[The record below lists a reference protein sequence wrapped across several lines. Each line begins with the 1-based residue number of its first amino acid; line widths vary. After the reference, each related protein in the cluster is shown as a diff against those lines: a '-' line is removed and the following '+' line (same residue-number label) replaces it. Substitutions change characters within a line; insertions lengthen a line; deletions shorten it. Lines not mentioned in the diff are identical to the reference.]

1 MSARRERFSAFSA
14 PVANLMHLKT
24 SNGMKLIPAGILPF
38 FIAALFLTPLS
49 VFAAARPL
57 TLGLSGSDVTELQ
70 KNLITR
76 KYLADGS
83 ATGYFGP
90 RTLEAVQ
97 KYQCEKGIV
106 CSGSTWGL
114 VGPKTQSSLGL
125 NYVGPTQQSR
135 LTGAL
140 TPKATGA
147 FEYTGWIPD
156 WRAATATADVL
167 PHLNQM
173 TSVMPFSYS
182 VNADGTLRAANEF
195 SKEPWASFIAEAK
208 RQKVRVVPTIL
219 WTDAEAMHRVLSNTT
234 QRIALEDEIAA
245 LVKQN
250 DFDGIDIDFEAKKA
264 ETINYFSTFLKGL
277 YQRMGNKWV
286 YCAIEARMPLE
297 DRYPSGENIPP
308 DATQYANDYAA
319 LNKYCDRIM
328 LMTYDQ
334 GTIALRLNAARSAPY
349 APVADPGWVENV
361 VDLAARSIS
370 RNKLVVGIP
379 TYGYEY
385 KVTPLSGSGYQYKR
399 LWAFNPN
406 YATGIAAQLGVTPTR
421 TSANELGFI
430 YNPDLLAALAPA
442 GNNST
447 QTQQNTPTTSVAQNL
462 GSQVN
467 TSQPFNYMTWSD
479 AQAMKDKI
487 DLAKRLGV
495 RGVAFFSLG
504 GAEDQGLWGF
514 LPTR

>member
-1 MSARRERFSAFSA
+1 M
-14 PVANLMHLKT
+14 
-24 SNGMKLIPAGILPF
+24 PAD
-38 FIAALFLTPLS
+38 
-49 VFAAARPL
+49 VFAAPR
-57 TLGLSGSDVTELQ
+57 TLSSGMSGNDVTELQ
-70 KNLITR
+70 KNLIART
-76 KYLADGS
+76 YLAGGS

-90 RTLEAVQ
+90 LTLAAVQ
-97 KYQCEKGIV
+97 KYQCEKGIA
-106 CSGSTWGL
+106 CSGSVWGL

-125 NYVGPTQQSR
+125 NYAGPVQQSR
-135 LTGAL
+135 LTGTP

-147 FEYTGWIPD
+147 FEYAGWIPD

-182 VNADGTLRAANEF
+182 VTAEGTLRAPDEF
-195 SKEPWASFIAEAK
+195 NKEPWASFIAEAK
-208 RQKVRVVPTIL
+208 RQKARVVPTVL
-219 WTDAEAMHRVLSNTT
+219 WTDADAMHRVLSDTKK
-234 QRIALEDEIAA
+234 RIALEDEIAA
-245 LVKQN
+245 LVVQN

-297 DRYPSGENIPP
+297 DRYPSGTDIPP

-334 GTIALRLNAARSAPY
+334 GTIAVRLNTARSAPY

-361 VDLAARSIS
+361 VNLAAQTIS

-385 KVTPLSGSGYQYKR
+385 KVTPISGSGYQYKR
-399 LWAFNPN
+399 QWAFNPN
-406 YATGIAAQLGVTPTR
+406 YATGIAAQLGITPMR

-430 YNPDLLAALAPA
+430 YNPDLLAAPAPA
-442 GNNST
+442 GSNST

-495 RGVAFFSLG
+495 RGVAVFSLG
-504 GAEDQGLWGF
+504 GAEDQGWWSF
-514 LPTR
+514 LPAR